1 MSTASTREL
10 CHHYPAH
17 SHILEGTVKKK
28 EKGNESGAFQ
38 ERLVSIDVRA
48 MMC

>member
-10 CHHYPAH
+10 SHHYPVH

-28 EKGNESGAFQ
+28 EKGNESDAF
-38 ERLVSIDVRA
+38 RNDWFL
-48 MMC
+48 